1 MLQTRAG
8 GASSA
13 NRARVT
19 LSRAALATATLVA
32 WSSGCAGQ
40 NSIDILRVTDI
51 GPRQVEIGDRLEV
64 TGQHFPQ
71 GSELK
76 RVRLTLRAT
85 LARSGMPACS
95 SPVEVTITDPPEGT
109 SEFDPIT
116 HQMRDATFARSAQRT
131 LRLDGPDRLA
141 FVLTED
147 LYRDLTRCPGERSS
161 EPVDHATL
169 SFGSAHTRY
178 ARLGVTVHFEGTT
191 GTQAIEGTLRGA
203 SLDVLA
209 PPSRRVLHVEPL
221 RRRSQRV
228 LEALGVTLAD
238 AHPTTGGLRIASVRN
253 GGAAQRAGIGANDV
267 ISSVDGLTV
276 LALEDLA
283 VPENTRA
290 VRLGVA
296 RDDIMDER
304 VVALDGFATASPRDL
319 LAACVALVVAALA
332 IALSLRPATGILP
345 SIARVAQRALG
356 GGERSAFAPW
366 WIARVREAIA
376 GSAQKH
382 KDAIPFLAIAAPI
395 SAIGLAPLAPT
406 LLRLGWDV
414 GLLYAIGAGLRLL
427 SGPSLSL
434 RTVTRVIPVSMAA
447 ILSIGTAVIAS
458 GTFRAEGIVAAQGA
472 APWSWH
478 AFRSP
483 AATALAVLFMVALY
497 AGAPVRHK
505 HAPDRT
511 TTRAQFAREIAAWI
525 GTFFVSAAG
534 VTALFGGWQV
544 PGTDL
549 GQQDASAALQMAG
562 AVLFL
567 LKTWALTLTTAWLR
581 WTASSARGSALVHRA
596 GRTISLTAM
605 LAAIAHCAVALLT
618 PQLPSFVAMTL
629 AHATFALV
637 FIAIFAATVRARAQ
651 RAWGLTSYVPTVFAN
666 ADDTVMH

>member
-1 MLQTRAG
+1 MKRT
-8 GASSA
+8 SA
-13 NRARVT
+13 HP
-19 LSRAALATATLVA
+19 LATAALVA
-32 WSSGCAGQ
+32 LPALSALTAGCSGQ
-40 NSIDILRVTDI
+40 SSIDILRVTDL

-85 LARSGMPACS
+85 LARSGMPACT
-95 SPVEVTITDPPEGT
+95 SPVEVSITDPPDGA

-141 FVLTED
+141 FVLTEE

-169 SFGSAHTRY
+169 SFGNAHARY

-191 GTQAIEGTLRGA
+191 GTHAIEGTLRGA
-203 SLDVLA
+203 TLDVLA
-209 PPSRRVLHVEPL
+209 PPSRRVLRVDPL
-221 RRRSQRV
+221 RRRTQRV

-253 GGAAQRAGIGANDV
+253 GGAAQRAGVGANDV
-267 ISSVDGLTV
+267 IATVDGLTV
-276 LALEDLA
+276 LSLEDMA

-296 RDDIMDER
+296 RDDIVDER
-304 VVALDGFATASPRDL
+304 VVALDGYATASPRDL
-319 LAACVALVVAALA
+319 LAACVALLVAALA
-332 IALSLRPATGILP
+332 LAMALRPATGILP
-345 SIARVAQRALG
+345 SIARVAHRALG
-356 GGERSAFAPW
+356 GGERGAFVPW
-366 WIARVREAIA
+366 WIERAREAMKGRAGREPIA
-376 GSAQKH
+376 MMAVV
-382 KDAIPFLAIAAPI
+382 APVT
-395 SAIGLAPLAPT
+395 AIGLAPLAPT

-414 GLLYAIGAGLRLL
+414 GLLYALGAGLRLL

-434 RTVTRVIPVSMAA
+434 RAMTRVIPVSMAA
-447 ILSIGTAVIAS
+447 ILALGTTIIAS

-483 AATALAVLFMVALY
+483 AATALAVLFIVALY
-497 AGAPVRHK
+497 AGAP
-505 HAPDRT
+505 DRQRPRT
-511 TTRAQFAREIAAWI
+511 ATAEPATRADRVPFAREIAGWA

-549 GQQDASAALQMAG
+549 GQQEASAALQMAG

-567 LKTWALTLTTAWLR
+567 LKTWALTLATAWLR
-581 WTASSARGSALVHRA
+581 WTASSSRGSALVHRA

-605 LAAIAHCAVALLT
+605 LAAIAHSACALLT
-618 PQLPSFVAMTL
+618 PTLPPFVGTTV

-637 FIAIFAATVRARAQ
+637 LASLLAALARPRAQ
-651 RAWGLTSYVPTVFAN
+651 RAWGLASYVPPVFSR